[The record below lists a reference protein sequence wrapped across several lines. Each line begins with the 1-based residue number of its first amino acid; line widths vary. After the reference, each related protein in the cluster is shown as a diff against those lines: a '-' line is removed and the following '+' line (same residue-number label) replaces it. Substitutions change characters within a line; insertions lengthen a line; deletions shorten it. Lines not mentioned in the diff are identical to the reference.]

1 MARPGQVRPRQARLG
16 QRAAKKTDRAK
27 NMADA
32 ISRESFVYSN
42 AICKIGLLPARLP
55 TTMV

>member
-16 QRAAKKTDRAK
+16 QRAAKRPTARKIWQMRLAE
-27 NMADA
+27 
-32 ISRESFVYSN
+32 RVFVSSN

-55 TTMV
+55 TTMG